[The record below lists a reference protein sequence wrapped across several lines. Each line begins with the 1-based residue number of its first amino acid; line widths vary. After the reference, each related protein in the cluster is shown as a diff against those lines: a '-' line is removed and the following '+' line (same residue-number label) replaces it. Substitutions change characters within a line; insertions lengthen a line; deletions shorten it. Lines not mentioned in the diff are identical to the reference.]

1 MLYEVVIWS
10 WVVQTPPANARD
22 AGDVGSIPELGRS
35 LKEKTATHSS
45 ILAQMIPW
53 TEETGGLQSM
63 RSQSIGHDWAT
74 EHTYNLVCLRQMDGI
89 LAIKKKKLMTSYF
102 VPFSAFWLTYFNQGP
117 HTLNYDKWLPY
128 AEWSFLSWL
137 YCSLSSCCTSKQ
149 LRPVQVHTQKI
160 LQW

>member
-35 LKEKTATHSS
+35 LKEKMETHSS

-89 LAIKKKKLMTSYF
+89 LAIKKKIDDILFCSILRI
-102 VPFSAFWLTYFNQGP
+102 LTYLF
-117 HTLNYDKWLPY
+117 
-128 AEWSFLSWL
+128 
-137 YCSLSSCCTSKQ
+137 
-149 LRPVQVHTQKI
+149 
-160 LQW
+160 